1 MHQALSIGPIH
12 SRQQAQKKF
21 HPPLHQYQADLS
33 LPSTVTVSLSVPSM
47 IYVGEGD
54 DKVQVCASALM
65 PPGVSERKAIVTLT
79 TSDDTG
85 S

>member
-1 MHQALSIGPIH
+1 
-12 SRQQAQKKF
+12 
-21 HPPLHQYQADLS
+21 
-33 LPSTVTVSLSVPSM
+33 M